1 MISSEKR
8 EEKENKE
15 QAIYARQ
22 ELQIEKQKDDERK
35 IKSFS
40 LVTNSY

>member
-8 EEKENKE
+8 EEEKVNKE
-15 QAIYARQ
+15 QAIYAKQ
-22 ELQIEKQKDDERK
+22 ELQIEKQKDDKRK

-40 LVTNSY
+40 